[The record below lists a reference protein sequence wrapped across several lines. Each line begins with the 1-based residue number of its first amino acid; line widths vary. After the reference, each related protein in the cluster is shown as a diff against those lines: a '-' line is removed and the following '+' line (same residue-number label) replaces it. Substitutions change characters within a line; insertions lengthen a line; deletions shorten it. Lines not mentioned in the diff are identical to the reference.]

1 MEPLLQQ
8 LRKLPQQVGALPGSV
23 RLLLLLAGIAGIGVV
38 AWSAVQNGES
48 WQYAFTNLTPEDSAE
63 AAAAL
68 KTAKVPFRL
77 EAGGSALAVPAS
89 KVYDARLLLAGA
101 GLPRGGGVGFEIFD
115 RGDLGISEFTQRVN
129 LRRATEGELARTVGK
144 LSQVRSARVHLTL
157 PEKGLFRDDDR
168 KASAAVVLTMQPGR
182 TLDEREIAGVRHLVA
197 SAVPGLSPG
206 LVTVV
211 DGRGT
216 VLAAD
221 SAWGEAQGWQR
232 RLESDLE
239 RRVVDI
245 LEQAVGPG
253 AVVARVTASV
263 DASEISTQS
272 DLIDPEATAV
282 KSERRV
288 STNQTQDSS
297 SLQGIAG
304 AAANQP
310 QQQPP
315 PAPGPVNR
323 GSSASQDEVR
333 NFEVSHTTTRTTT
346 KVPRIRRLSVAV
358 LLDGVG
364 GKPRPEAEVARLGE
378 LARRAVGFDATRG
391 DVLDISSAPFA
402 RSAEGAPPAGVEAPT
417 APYPRKWIWVGG
429 AGAALVAA
437 LLGFGLVRFLRSR
450 RQPAPLPVLPTG
462 MRISEL
468 EAGLASLEKEI
479 GAPPLAPP
487 APAPDPGLALRERA
501 RMLAEKDPGRAALIL
516 RAWMQEDSSQ
526 GNSNA

>member
-8 LRKLPQQVGALPGSV
+8 LRRLPQQLGALPGFV
-23 RLLLLLAGIAGIGVV
+23 RLLLLVAGIAGIGVA

-48 WQYAFTNLTPEDSAE
+48 WQYAFTNLTPEDSSE

-89 KVYDARLLLAGA
+89 KVYDVRLLLASS

-232 RLESDLE
+232 RLETDLE

-245 LEQAVGPG
+245 LEQAVGSG
-253 AVVARVTASV
+253 AVIARVTASV

-310 QQQPP
+310 QQQA
-315 PAPGPVNR
+315 PAAAGPVNK

-358 LLDGVG
+358 LLDGLD
-364 GKPRPEAEVARLGE
+364 GKPRPDAEVARLGE
-378 LARRAVGFDATRG
+378 LARRAVGFDASRG
-391 DVLDISSAPFA
+391 DVFDISSAPFA
-402 RSAEGAPPAGVEAPT
+402 RSVEGASPAGVETPATPLS
-417 APYPRKWIWVGG
+417 RKWIWAGG

-437 LLGFGLVRFLRSR
+437 LLGFVVFRTLRSR
-450 RQPAPLPVLPTG
+450 RHPAPFPVLPSG

-479 GAPPLAPP
+479 GAPPLA
-487 APAPDPGLALRERA
+487 APAPPLDPGLALRERA
-501 RMLAEKDPGRAALIL
+501 RLLAEKDPNRAALIL
-516 RAWMQEDSSQ
+516 RAWMQEDASK